1 MSKYYMVVLDLE
13 SFCVV
18 CKKIPFS
25 KNLYKE
31 IITDKIIYPK
41 TDKTSDKLTYAYL
54 PNGQPRCY
62 QMTTGQ
68 TKEWLS
74 RLNSE
79 DYIYDLERFE
89 HIRITGRKVEIDEK
103 KVYKKM
109 EKQSEKDVKG
119 LLIKK
124 RIRY

>member
-1 MSKYYMVVLDLE
+1 MSKYYMVVLDFE

-18 CKKIPFS
+18 CKKVPFT

-41 TDKTSDKLTYAYL
+41 TEKTSDKLTYGYL
-54 PNGQPRCY
+54 PNGQPNCY
-62 QMTTGQ
+62 QMTNGQ

-79 DYIYDLERFE
+79 DYIYNLERIE
-89 HIRITGRKVEIDEK
+89 HIRKTGRKVEIDEK

-109 EKQSEKDVKG
+109 EKQSGKN
-119 LLIKK
+119 IKK
-124 RIRY
+124 TLKKIKQR

>member
-1 MSKYYMVVLDLE
+1 MSKYYMVILDLE
-13 SFCVV
+13 SFCIV
-18 CKKIPFS
+18 CKKVPFT
-25 KNLYKE
+25 KNLYRE

-41 TDKTSDKLTYAYL
+41 TDKTGDKLTYGYL

-62 QMTTGQ
+62 QITNSEA
-68 TKEWLS
+68 KEWLC

-89 HIRITGRKVEIDEK
+89 YIRRTGHKFEIDEK

-109 EKQSEKDVKG
+109 EQQAEKT
-119 LLIKK
+119 IKK
-124 RIRY
+124 TLWKKRKI

>member
-18 CKKIPFS
+18 CKKVPFT

-41 TDKTSDKLTYAYL
+41 TEKTSDKLTYGYL
-54 PNGQPRCY
+54 PNGQPSCY
-62 QMTTGQ
+62 QMTNGQ

-79 DYIYDLERFE
+79 DYIYNLERIE
-89 HIRITGRKVEIDEK
+89 HIRKTGRKVEIDEK

-109 EKQSEKDVKG
+109 EKQSGKN
-119 LLIKK
+119 IKK
-124 RIRY
+124 TLKKIKQR